1 MEIFTREMLSQGF
14 LCDTIL
20 ENEGPSVLRPC
31 VPLPVLM
38 GTKNPAEQFPHF
50 TLRDYMLG

>member
-14 LCDTIL
+14 LGDTIL

-50 TLRDYMLG
+50 ILRDYMLG